1 MTRAEKR
8 SAVDD
13 LLTPRLVARDQIQR
27 SAAPDITK
35 EEKAQLIADLLKPR
49 LADQP

>member
-13 LLTPRLVARDQIQR
+13 LLTPRLVAKDQVQR
-27 SAAPDITK
+27 RPAPDITK
-35 EEKAQLIADLLKPR
+35 EEKAQLIADLFTPR
-49 LADQP
+49 LT